1 MTRLV
6 SFWVDRFGLISRRRR
21 LGSRSRRRRQQIDN
35 RRRDILLRCLQVDGT
50 TDVVVANQKLAGRA
64 VLCGCRSWLPVA
76 VALGSSVEA
85 AVGLRAAAAGG
96 SPADPVALRFLR
108 RLACAGT
115 VAAGRARSASG
126 EGLCTDPSKV
136 RCTNSSPCDL
146 PKPALAAFGMDSA
159 RTKTHGRA
167 TVASPERWYVSHI

>member
-1 MTRLV
+1 MTTAGGTFCFGVSRLMGPPTWYV
-6 SFWVDRFGLISRRRR
+6 PI
-21 LGSRSRRRRQQIDN
+21 RSWPGEPS
-35 RRRDILLRCLQVDGT
+35 CAA
-50 TDVVVANQKLAGRA
+50 VAA
-64 VLCGCRSWLPVA
+64 GCRSLWPW
-76 VALGSSVEA
+76 EA

-126 EGLCTDPSKV
+126 EGRCTDPSKV

-167 TVASPERWYVSHI
+167 TVACQKGGMYPTFDSAAGSGEMQLFSVSDHI